1 MALAKRIFTGT
12 LEKRFLPVNTGKNRQ
27 KIKNTQMFNT
37 GFQNLETKFGK

>member
-1 MALAKRIFTGT
+1 MAKSIFAGA

-27 KIKNTQMFNT
+27 QIKNTQMFNT